1 MSHRN
6 FFDNDTPA
14 EISETTTHPQKFLRP
29 RLIGRNFWGKDPQK
43 FLRRLERRPFL
54 PQKFLTPLLP
64 QKFLR
69 TLINTAAEIFEILSA
84 AEISEA
90 LTAAV
95 ISEPLTAAEIFETL
109 SAAEIFETLPAL
121 QNIWGNDLTAEITKT
136 IEPQKCLNTT

>member
-54 PQKFLTPLLP
+54 PQKFL
-64 QKFLR
+64 R

-109 SAAEIFETLPAL
+109 PAL
-121 QNIWGNDLTAEITKT
+121 QNIWGNNLTAEITKT